1 MRDQCSSRYEESIVM
16 SEKLDFTQTA
26 ALKTTLRGLSETL
39 RATVRQ
45 HLLKSDDERANLL
58 ADRVGDL
65 EDASVTDL
73 ILDLDLAE
81 IDRDLEHLRD
91 VEAALQ
97 RMQQRTYGT
106 CSVCRGVI
114 PYERLTAYPTAKRCF
129 RCQRVHEK
137 TYLQKSTPKL

>member
-1 MRDQCSSRYEESIVM
+1 M
-16 SEKLDFTQTA
+16 SEQLDLKQVAT
-26 ALKTTLRGLSETL
+26 LKTTLRGLLVTL
-39 RATVRQ
+39 RESVRQ
-45 HLLKSDDERANLL
+45 HLLKSDDDRARLL

-65 EDASVTDL
+65 EDESVTDL
-73 ILDLDLAE
+73 IIDLDLAE

-97 RMQQRTYGT
+97 RMQQQTYGVCVT
-106 CSVCRGVI
+106 CGGAI

-137 TYLQKSTPKL
+137 TYMEKSTPKL